1 MDFGF
6 GVSPGAKHPG
16 LRVLWWDQVQL
27 DPRRSLIVWQQSFV
41 APCCSAVGW
50 PGGLIGEPKKSM
62 VRVSFVALFFTPWL
76 WPEHLPD
83 DGRAGA
89 WLQGPRNRSSAGNK
103 SPHQLTWW
111 KHYDRM
117 LS

>member
-1 MDFGF
+1 MGSSPVRSTSFADCLATVIRGSVLFG
-6 GVSPGAKHPG
+6 GG
-16 LRVLWWDQVQL
+16 LAWYAGRQD
-27 DPRRSLIVWQQSFV
+27 RH
-41 APCCSAVGW
+41 SAMLEAWW

-62 VRVSFVALFFTPWL
+62 MRVSFVALFFTPWL

-83 DGRAGA
+83 DGRVGA
-89 WLQGPRNRSSAGNK
+89 WLQGARNRSSAGNK

-111 KHYDRM
+111 EHYDRM